1 MLFGGENADS
11 YHDEGLTAMVK
22 GDLDRAVQFFSK
34 AIQLDRS
41 HVGAFHQLARC
52 YLRLG
57 EPQRAADI
65 LSQVLAHKPGLVPA
79 RLDYGSALVALG
91 QLDPAQEQF
100 RAILAAHPENWRA
113 HLGLA
118 QVCFSQGKF
127 DNAVTLA
134 MAARNQGGGSFTTLF
149 LLGRAAKHAGNGMV
163 AEEALNA
170 ALALIEKSVELTP
183 DSPDGHFLR
192 GEVCLA
198 QDKFVQAL
206 EHYRAAED
214 RVEQN
219 KYYTAFGESYSRLDI
234 LARRGLCLQRLG
246 NTEGAREIGRQ
257 ILAADANSA
266 AGKTL
271 ANL

>member
-34 AIQLDRS
+34 AIQMDRS
-41 HVGAFHQLARC
+41 HVGAFHQLGRC

-57 EPQRAADI
+57 EAQRAVDI
-65 LSQVLAHKPGLVPA
+65 LSQVLNHKPALVPA
-79 RLDYGSALVALG
+79 RLDLGFALIALG
-91 QLDPAQEQF
+91 NLDGAQEQF
-100 RAILAAHPENWRA
+100 RAILSAHPENWRA

-118 QVCFSQGKF
+118 QVCFTQGKF

-134 MAARNQGGGSFTTLF
+134 SAARSQGGGTFPTLF
-149 LLGRAAKHAGNGMV
+149 LLGRAAKRAGNGMV

-170 ALALIEKSVELTP
+170 ALALIEKSVELAP

-198 QDKFVQAL
+198 QERFAPAL

-214 RVEQN
+214 RVEPN
-219 KYYTAFGESYSRLDI
+219 KYYAAFGESYTRLDI
-234 LARRGLCLQRLG
+234 LARRGLCLQRIG
-246 NTEGAREIGRQ
+246 NTEAAKEVGRQ
-257 ILAADANSA
+257 ILSADANSA
-266 AGKTL
+266 VGKTL